1 MSAPQAALKVHA
13 HERDDGLES
22 KQIKGFS
29 KSSKFFVRVAIM
41 VGILIAPLIVDTASG
56 RARVGMRH
64 LRLGWLHDQPR
75 SHEGRLEGPQQ
86 RQRTGRFESVADRA
100 GFTPWSSSKFPK
112 HRRNPWVVYSG

>member
-56 RARVGMRH
+56 RAPRGDASPTP
-64 LRLGWLHDQPR
+64 RLA
-75 SHEGRLEGPQQ
+75 
-86 RQRTGRFESVADRA
+86 TGSAAVSRRPTR
-100 GFTPWSSSKFPK
+100 GTPAETKD
-112 HRRNPWVVYSG
+112 G